1 MKKFLN
7 RIHFEYLLLA
17 FVVPTAALMAELHE
31 IYMLAPFVLLSVL
44 FAWRVNFCKGVFCLA
59 ALLLLWLFNGDFAE
73 KKENKLAEIL
83 NHRPIYGK
91 VQFEISDPLVC
102 SLPHIR
108 NGATAEVKIINIRT
122 LGGETFAGGGKFL
135 VFAKNILPAS
145 AAFGDIFEVE
155 GTLKF
160 TNAQAVWN
168 FDTETLEHDFKFG
181 DFQHYMR
188 MREIAGII
196 YPDKNTEVRKIGQ
209 NNSFSR
215 KFLLF
220 RDKML
225 GYALKDMQTDNANL
239 AAALFAGLK
248 GALQMSEKQAF
259 IKSGTIH
266 LFSVSGLHIGI
277 LFSLLLLLTFFLP
290 PTARYISASLLLIPF
305 LLSTGANVPA
315 MRAFLMILVYSLLRC
330 FCFHIPTL
338 RVLAGGCAVFLIYEI
353 DYLSDAGFLY
363 SFGITGILLL
373 AAEKIRIWNRI
384 WNTDNKLGSTKHKK
398 YLLPRQFSVSGKK
411 IIFALCSTLGAFAGG
426 SIITLTAFGYLYL
439 SQVWINFFILFY
451 STLLLGVF
459 VLKLIFTPIV
469 FIGAFCGKLMDIC
482 FDFMQEVIGFGA
494 NYPLQLDTVQVPLIL
509 AIVFYFALLFM
520 GTVRNKAV
528 FTVSFVVLAA
538 FFPCGVLLARLQKP
552 QVMLIRTPAD
562 NQTAFVLADRR
573 ANYAWAYN
581 IQNSQSAEIAR
592 KFLASKGIN
601 HLNLWI
607 QYGSSK
613 NKLNAFSSAAS
624 NLRIKQIIHISRK
637 ADENM
642 MQGKGTIYNFRRA
655 KGTNIDFR
663 QGVSRFF
670 RKKNQF
676 GFEYFNHGVILPLS
690 AVCDTE
696 TQILKFRS
704 GGKEKIEHWTNSNI
718 TEYFIYDI

>member
-1 MKKFLN
+1 MKEFLN

-17 FVVPTAALMAELHE
+17 FIVPTAALMTEVHKMYVLV
-31 IYMLAPFVLLSVL
+31 PFLLLSVL
-44 FAWRVNFCKGVFCLA
+44 FACYVNRYKGVFCFA
-59 ALLLLWLFNGDFAE
+59 ALLLLGLFNGTFAE
-73 KKENKLAEIL
+73 KKENKLAEAL
-83 NHRPIYGK
+83 NNRPIYGK
-91 VQFEISDPLVC
+91 VQFEIKDPLVC
-102 SLPHIR
+102 SLPYIR
-108 NGATAEVKIINIRT
+108 NGATAEVKIISIRT
-122 LGGETFAGGGKFL
+122 LGGETFAGGGKFI
-135 VFAKNILPAS
+135 VFAKDILPPS
-145 AAFGDIFEVE
+145 AAFGDIFEIE
-155 GTLKF
+155 GTLRF
-160 TNAQAVWN
+160 TNPQAVWN
-168 FDTETLEHDFKFG
+168 PDAETLEYDFKFG

-196 YPDKNTEVRKIGQ
+196 YPDKNTVLKKIGE

-220 RDKML
+220 RDSML
-225 GYALKDMQTDNANL
+225 SYALKDMQADKANL

-248 GALQMSEKQAF
+248 GALQTSEKQAF

-290 PTARYISASLLLIPF
+290 PTARYIIASLLLVPF
-305 LLSTGANVPA
+305 LLSTGANIPA

-330 FCFHIPTL
+330 FCFHIPSL
-338 RVLAGGCAVFLIYEI
+338 RILAGGCAAFLIYEI

-384 WNTDNKLGSTKHKK
+384 WNTDNKLGRITHKK

-411 IIFALCSTLGAFAGG
+411 IIFALCSTIGAFAGG

-451 STLLLGVF
+451 STFLLAVF

-469 FIGAFCGKLMDIC
+469 CIGIFCGKLMDIC
-482 FDFMQEVIGFGA
+482 FEFMQKVIDFGA
-494 NYPLQLDTVQVPLIL
+494 NYPLQLDTVQIPLFL
-509 AIVFYFALLFM
+509 ALVFYFALLFI

-528 FTVSFVVLAA
+528 FTISFVVLAA

-552 QVMLIRTPAD
+552 QIMLIRNPSD

-601 HLNLWI
+601 HLNLWV

-613 NKLNAFSSAAS
+613 NKLNAFKTAAN

-642 MQGKGTIYNFRRA
+642 MQFNDTIYNFRRA

-663 QGVSRFF
+663 QGISRFF

-676 GFEYFNHGVILPLS
+676 GFEYFNHDAILPFS

-696 TQILKFRS
+696 TQMLNFRS